1 MLVLEEFG
9 LPASGFFTFFFFPE
23 QVLFYLTLCQNRQA
37 VSLTS
42 PVPVQDLVQEFRP
55 KRPPA
60 TLTHIMVGDA
70 YLVEDLGFEQIQ
82 TVTFSLRSYFSCC

>member
-9 LPASGFFTFFFFPE
+9 LSASGFFTIFFFSE

-55 KRPPA
+55 KWPPA
-60 TLTHIMVGDA
+60 TLTHIM
-70 YLVEDLGFEQIQ
+70 VEDLGFEQIQ